1 MTTDLTKISGIGLN
15 SAKALKEAG
24 FDSIETIAKSTPEA
38 LGKVSGFGTK
48 RAERVIASAK
58 ELVQI
63 AKPAPA
69 VKAKPAIKIKPTP
82 VIAPVVASKR
92 SARWSRTRTFF
103 ATAAVLLLL
112 VAAVVYFGYRN
123 EAGDFMPFQTAK
135 QETTNDAS
143 NQAAMSPEQQ
153 AMNGQRVAGPEQHP
167 MNGQHPMS
175 GQRPMNGAGNREFV
189 AMSPMPQQQHP
200 SAMQRQANQP
210 QWVTHQRAQA
220 DARRAQANAQ
230 ANMHRAQAEKMREDS
245 FKRFVAS
252 LPPAQAQQVIR
263 QHEMA
268 MQQMAE
274 SQKRHEAMV
283 QQRNAYMN
291 QRFGG

>member
-38 LGKVSGFGTK
+38 LGKVSGFGEK

-58 ELVQI
+58 ELVQE

-82 VIAPVVASKR
+82 VVASKR
-92 SARWSRTRTFF
+92 SARRSRTRTFF

-123 EAGDFMPFQTAK
+123 EVGDFMPFQTAK

-153 AMNGQRVAGPEQHP
+153 AMNGQRAPAP
-167 MNGQHPMS
+167 GQ
-175 GQRPMNGAGNREFV
+175 GPMNGAGNREFV
-189 AMSPMPQQQHP
+189 AMSPMQRHP

-210 QWVTHQRAQA
+210 AWVNQQRAQA

-230 ANMHRAQAEKMREDS
+230 AEMHRARAEKINEES

-252 LPPAQAQQVIR
+252 LPPAQAEQVV
-263 QHEMA
+263 
-268 MQQMAE
+268 
-274 SQKRHEAMV
+274 RHKWQSLRRDMKPW
-283 QQRNAYMN
+283 
-291 QRFGG
+291 FSSKTHT

>member
-38 LGKVSGFGTK
+38 LGKVSGFGEK

-58 ELVQI
+58 ELVQE

-82 VIAPVVASKR
+82 VVASKR
-92 SARWSRTRTFF
+92 SARRSRTRTFF

-123 EAGDFMPFQTAK
+123 EVGEYMPFQTAK

-153 AMNGQRVAGPEQHP
+153 AMNGQRAP
-167 MNGQHPMS
+167 GQ
-175 GQRPMNGAGNREFV
+175 GPMNGAGNREFV
-189 AMSPMPQQQHP
+189 AMSPMQQPRHP

-210 QWVTHQRAQA
+210 AWVNQQRAQA

-230 ANMHRAQAEKMREDS
+230 AEMHRARAEKINEES

-252 LPPAQAQQVIR
+252 LPPAQAQQVVR

-274 SQKRHEAMV
+274 SKKRHEAMV
-283 QQRNAYMN
+283 QQQNAYMN

>member
-24 FDSIETIAKSTPEA
+24 FDSIETIAKSTPAA
-38 LGKVSGFGTK
+38 LGKVSGFGAK

-58 ELVQI
+58 ELVQE

-82 VIAPVVASKR
+82 VVAAKR
-92 SARWSRTRTFF
+92 SARRSRTRTFF

-123 EAGDFMPFQTAK
+123 EVGDFMPFQTAK

-143 NQAAMSPEQQ
+143 NQAAMKPEQQ
-153 AMNGQRVAGPEQHP
+153 AMNGQRAPAPGQHP
-167 MNGQHPMS
+167 MN

-189 AMSPMPQQQHP
+189 AMSPMQRPQHP

-210 QWVTHQRAQA
+210 EWVTRQRAQA

-230 ANMHRAQAEKMREDS
+230 AEMHRARAEKINEES

-252 LPPAQAQQVIR
+252 LPPAQAEQVVR

-274 SQKRHEAMV
+274 SKKRHEAMV
-283 QQRNAYMN
+283 QQQNAYMN

>member
-38 LGKVSGFGTK
+38 LGKVSGFGEK

-58 ELVQI
+58 ELVQE

-82 VIAPVVASKR
+82 VAAPAVAAKR
-92 SARWSRTRTFF
+92 SARRSRTRTFF

-153 AMNGQRVAGPEQHP
+153 AMNGQRAPAPGQHP
-167 MNGQHPMS
+167 MNG
-175 GQRPMNGAGNREFV
+175 NGNREFV
-189 AMSPMPQQQHP
+189 AMSPMPRHP
-200 SAMQRQANQP
+200 SAMQRSGMQRQANQP
-210 QWVTHQRAQA
+210 AWVNQQRAQA

-230 ANMHRAQAEKMREDS
+230 AEMHRARAEKINEES

-252 LPPAQAQQVIR
+252 LPPAQAQQVVR
-263 QHEMA
+263 QREMA

-283 QQRNAYMN
+283 QQQNAYMN

>member
-38 LGKVSGFGTK
+38 LGKVSGFGVK

-58 ELVQI
+58 ELVQE

-82 VIAPVVASKR
+82 VVASKR
-92 SARWSRTRTFF
+92 SARWNRTRTFF

-123 EAGDFMPFQTAK
+123 EAGEFMPFQTAK
-135 QETTNDAS
+135 QETTNGADS
-143 NQAAMSPEQQ
+143 QGAMSPEQQ
-153 AMNGQRVAGPEQHP
+153 AMNGQSAPAPGQGP
-167 MNGQHPMS
+167 MNG
-175 GQRPMNGAGNREFV
+175 NGNREFV
-189 AMSPMPQQQHP
+189 AMSPMPRHP

-210 QWVTHQRAQA
+210 AWVNQQRAQA
-220 DARRAQANAQ
+220 DARRAEANAQ
-230 ANMHRAQAEKMREDS
+230 AEMHRARSDKMREDS

-252 LPPAQAQQVIR
+252 LPPAQAQQVVR
-263 QHEMA
+263 QHDMA

-283 QQRNAYMN
+283 QQHNAYMN

>member
-38 LGKVSGFGTK
+38 LGKVSGFGAK

-58 ELVQI
+58 DLVQK

-82 VIAPVVASKR
+82 VVASKR
-92 SARWSRTRTFF
+92 SARRSRTRTFF

-123 EAGDFMPFQTAK
+123 EVGDFMPFQTAK

-153 AMNGQRVAGPEQHP
+153 AMNGQRAPGQGP
-167 MNGQHPMS
+167 MNG
-175 GQRPMNGAGNREFV
+175 NGNREFV
-189 AMSPMPQQQHP
+189 AMSPMQRHP
-200 SAMQRQANQP
+200 AAMQRQANQP
-210 QWVTHQRAQA
+210 AWVNQQRAQA

-230 ANMHRAQAEKMREDS
+230 AEMHRARAEKINEES

-252 LPPAQAQQVIR
+252 LPPAQAEQVVR

-274 SQKRHEAMV
+274 SKKRHEAMV
-283 QQRNAYMN
+283 QQQNAYMN
-291 QRFGG
+291 QRYGG

>member
-38 LGKVSGFGTK
+38 LGKVSGFGEK

-58 ELVQI
+58 ELVQE

-82 VIAPVVASKR
+82 VVASKR
-92 SARWSRTRTFF
+92 SARRSRTRTFF

-123 EAGDFMPFQTAK
+123 EVGDFMPFQTAK

-153 AMNGQRVAGPEQHP
+153 AMNGQRAPAP
-167 MNGQHPMS
+167 GQ
-175 GQRPMNGAGNREFV
+175 GPMNGAGNREFV
-189 AMSPMPQQQHP
+189 AMSPMQRHP

-210 QWVTHQRAQA
+210 AWVNQQRAQA

-230 ANMHRAQAEKMREDS
+230 AEMHRARAEKINEES

-252 LPPAQAQQVIR
+252 LPPAQAEQVVR

-274 SQKRHEAMV
+274 SKKRHEAMV
-283 QQRNAYMN
+283 QQQNAYMN